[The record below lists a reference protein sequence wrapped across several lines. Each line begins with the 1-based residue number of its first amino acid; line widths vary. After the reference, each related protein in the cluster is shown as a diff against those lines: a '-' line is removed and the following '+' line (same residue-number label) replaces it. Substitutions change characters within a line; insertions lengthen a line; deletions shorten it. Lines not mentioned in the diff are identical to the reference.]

1 MAVAAVLRRAG
12 LGSVRKGQ
20 PLPMQP
26 AGSKTINEGVDLVED
41 DQGGVVFLAGMAAW
55 CWDDADVVGRRLAA
69 VSLLEVG
76 AATQLEVAAGFGIH
90 DLTLRKWR
98 DAWRADGIDGSAPQK
113 LGPRR
118 PSKLTEQVVA
128 DIVGLH
134 GEGMSLAAVAAR
146 VGVSKRSVAYA
157 LSRSRA
163 SSPTAAPVRAE
174 PSGELVPLAK
184 PEARDVERQA
194 ARRGEMTE
202 APPVITEGA
211 SLPLA
216 GALVILP
223 TLAATGLL
231 DAFEQTYGSVGPAFY
246 GLGSLV
252 LSMSFVALL
261 GCSRAEAAGRL
272 SPTDVGRLIGLDR
285 GPEPATVRRRSEE
298 LAALRRS
305 DQLGLALAR
314 HRLDSLQAEEGGL
327 FYLDGHVRAYHGTA
341 RVPMHHVARLGRSMP
356 GEEDAWL
363 CDATGGGV
371 LVWSSPPGSGLTAEL
386 RRASEEIRALVGPQA
401 RPTIIFDRGGWSPK
415 TFCELVDAGFD
426 ICTYRKAPLPREPRN
441 AFVEHAFVDDLGRPH
456 AYWLADRRV
465 RIGFKDGARDR
476 YFACRQV
483 TRLDPVT
490 SHQTQVLSTLYADEA
505 TAVAHKTFSRWR
517 QENFF
522 RYLLAHYD
530 LDALDSY
537 AKTGDDP
544 ERKVA
549 NPDRR
554 AVDRALK
561 EASSDSGIHPRG
573 AVMR

>member
-1 MAVAAVLRRAG
+1 
-12 LGSVRKGQ
+12 
-20 PLPMQP
+20 
-26 AGSKTINEGVDLVED
+26 
-41 DQGGVVFLAGMAAW
+41 
-55 CWDDADVVGRRLAA
+55 
-69 VSLLEVG
+69 
-76 AATQLEVAAGFGIH
+76 
-90 DLTLRKWR
+90 
-98 DAWRADGIDGSAPQK
+98 
-113 LGPRR
+113 
-118 PSKLTEQVVA
+118 
-128 DIVGLH
+128 
-134 GEGMSLAAVAAR
+134 MSLAAVAAR

-252 LSMSFVALL
+252 LSMSFAALL

-327 FYLDGHVRAYHGTA
+327 FSWTAMCVPTTA
-341 RVPMHHVARLGRSMP
+341 R
-356 GEEDAWL
+356 
-363 CDATGGGV
+363 
-371 LVWSSPPGSGLTAEL
+371 PGSRCTMWPAWAGRCRAKRTPGCATPPEAGCWCG
-386 RRASEEIRALVGPQA
+386 RRLPA
-401 RPTIIFDRGGWSPK
+401 RG
-415 TFCELVDAGFD
+415 
-426 ICTYRKAPLPREPRN
+426 
-441 AFVEHAFVDDLGRPH
+441 
-456 AYWLADRRV
+456 
-465 RIGFKDGARDR
+465 
-476 YFACRQV
+476 
-483 TRLDPVT
+483 
-490 SHQTQVLSTLYADEA
+490 
-505 TAVAHKTFSRWR
+505 
-517 QENFF
+517 
-522 RYLLAHYD
+522 
-530 LDALDSY
+530 
-537 AKTGDDP
+537 
-544 ERKVA
+544 
-549 NPDRR
+549 
-554 AVDRALK
+554 
-561 EASSDSGIHPRG
+561 
-573 AVMR
+573 